1 MGVVVG
7 GLGVGG
13 EVGCDRS
20 IPSQPRSQPMP
31 QLIPPPQIASLL
43 TAFAPCFTAPSLS
56 YFIDFV
62 TAMIVIPDRLT
73 TTTVCR
79 SRGLRKHWTNYS
91 RFLSRYR
98 WRAEDIAQR
107 LLDLLL
113 SQLPLLRDDQ
123 GRRRL
128 CLVIDETIVEK
139 TSRRRY
145 GVAWQRNTHGG
156 WCRGTHILGHYW
168 LCIGVLFS
176 VAGRVLC
183 FPIAFGLYRQRK
195 RCPEREYASP
205 CEIARML
212 VQSLRLPQTPNL
224 VPTLIVDAG
233 FADHKLLRWCTAH
246 GLQVITRGRLD
257 ADICDLYVHQP
268 RPLRGRPRKYGA
280 KLSLKPL
287 AQDPGSFRQSITL
300 YQNQTGAQ
308 LASVEALHRV
318 SGLPMRF
325 VIVRCQGRPDGVV
338 MSSDLSLTPRETA
351 SLYAA
356 RFTIEIMF
364 RELKQ
369 HFGMGHYQVRL
380 PQAILKHVHLSGVA
394 CALTQLLALAPP
406 QSLRDGL
413 LHPQTMPWRRPV
425 PYLSVRQTQT
435 LLRQLCTI
443 HWAFSMVAQLG
454 LDLNKSRLKP
464 ALRALG
470 AGMC

>member
-1 MGVVVG
+1 
-7 GLGVGG
+7 
-13 EVGCDRS
+13 
-20 IPSQPRSQPMP
+20 MP
-31 QLIPPPQIASLL
+31 QLIPPPEIVSLL
-43 TAFAPCFTAPSLS
+43 MAFAPCFTTPSLR

-62 TAMIVIPDRLT
+62 IAMIASPDRLT

-79 SRGLRKHWTNYS
+79 STGLRKHWTNYS

-98 WRAEDIAQR
+98 WQAEEIAQR

-113 SQLPLLRDDQ
+113 SHLPLLGDDQ

-139 TSRRRY
+139 TSRRMY

-183 FPIAFGLYRQRK
+183 FPIAFRLYRQRK
-195 RCPEREYASP
+195 RCAKREYCSS

-212 VQSLRLPQTPNL
+212 VESLRLPKAPDL

-233 FADHKLLRWCTAH
+233 FADHKLLRWCCAH

-257 ADICDLYVHQP
+257 ADLRDLYVHQP

-280 KLSLKPL
+280 KLSLKAL
-287 AQDPGSFRQSITL
+287 AQDPRSFRQTITL
-300 YQNQTGAQ
+300 YQNQTAAQ
-308 LASVEALHRV
+308 LAWIEALQKV

-325 VIVRCQGRPDGVV
+325 VIVRCEGRADGVV
-338 MSSDLSLTPRETA
+338 MSSDLSLTPREIA

-356 RFTIEIMF
+356 RFTIEMMF

-380 PQAILKHVHLSGVA
+380 PEAILKHVHLSGLA

-406 QSLRDGL
+406 KRLCAGL
-413 LHPQTMPWRRPV
+413 LKPQTMPWRQPT

-435 LLRQLCTI
+435 LLRQACTI
-443 HWAFSMVAQLG
+443 QWAFSLVAHLG
-454 LDLNKSRLKP
+454 LRPKKPPLKP
-464 ALRALG
+464 TLCALG
-470 AGMC
+470 VEKC

>member
-1 MGVVVG
+1 
-7 GLGVGG
+7 
-13 EVGCDRS
+13 
-20 IPSQPRSQPMP
+20 MP
-31 QLIPPPQIASLL
+31 QLIPPPEIVSLL
-43 TAFAPCFTAPSLS
+43 MAFAPCFTRPSLG

-62 TAMIVIPDRLT
+62 IAMIVSPDRLT

-79 SRGLRKHWTNYS
+79 STGLRKHWTNYS

-98 WRAEDIAQR
+98 WRAEEIAQR
-107 LLDLLL
+107 LLELLL
-113 SQLPLLRDDQ
+113 SHLPLPRDDQ

-139 TSRRRY
+139 TSRRMY

-176 VAGRVLC
+176 AAGRVLC
-183 FPIAFGLYRQRK
+183 FPIAFRLYRQRK
-195 RCPEREYASP
+195 RCPKREYASP

-212 VQSLRLPQTPNL
+212 VESLRLPQAPDL
-224 VPTLIVDAG
+224 VRTVIVDAG

-246 GLQVITRGRLD
+246 GLQAITRGRLD

-268 RPLRGRPRKYGA
+268 QPLRGRPRKYGA
-280 KLSLKPL
+280 KLSLKTL
-287 AQDPGSFRQSITL
+287 AEDPCSFRQSITL
-300 YQNQTGAQ
+300 YQNQTAVQ
-308 LASVEALHRV
+308 VASIEALHRV

-325 VIVRCQGRPDGVV
+325 VIVRCEGRTDGVV
-338 MSSDLSLTPRETA
+338 MSSDLSLTPREIAT
-351 SLYAA
+351 LYAA
-356 RFTIEIMF
+356 RFTIEMLF

-380 PQAILKHVHLSGVA
+380 PEAILKHVHLSGVA

-406 QSLRDGL
+406 ESLGAGL
-413 LHPQTMPWRRPV
+413 LQPQTMPWRRPA
-425 PYLSVRQTQT
+425 PHLSVRQTQT
-435 LLRQLCTI
+435 LLRQVCTI
-443 HWAFSMVAQLG
+443 QWAFSLVAHLG
-454 LDLNKSRLKP
+454 LHPNKSRLKP
-464 ALRALG
+464 TLHALG